1 MPGNTIIQKIF
12 QTHSS
17 EDVPVEPGNII
28 WLDLDVRTARDFA
41 GANVVQ
47 NYRTHYGDTPMDDP
61 DRTFFTFD
69 LVVPPKNI
77 PYANNQQI
85 CRTWARE
92 HGARV
97 YDVDAGIG
105 SHVVMEEGLAYPGV
119 TLVGTD
125 SHLNILG
132 AIGAFGQGMGDK
144 DIAFAFK
151 TGRTWFEVPTTMRVV
166 VKGKFVPPCTA
177 RDLTL
182 AVLGR
187 LGSKGAL
194 GRAVEFYGPA
204 IETLGLAGR
213 ITLASQVT
221 EMGGIIGFIPPSEEV
236 LAFARQRTARKGNP
250 SWSPVYADPDA
261 EYVETV
267 EVDITDLEPLIACPP
282 SPANVVPVREVAGR
296 RIDSV
301 FLGSCTNGRFEDFA
315 AVAEV
320 VRGKRIAPWVMASVV
335 PATRE
340 VFEQMLRSGVL
351 ASLFD
356 AGFIISNPGC
366 GGCASGHIGMTGQG
380 QVQIS
385 TSNRNFPGKQG
396 AGETYL
402 TSPVTAA
409 WCALKG
415 EITVPEA

>member
-1 MPGNTIIQKIF
+1 MGKTIVQKIF
-12 QTHSS
+12 QAHTSG
-17 EDVPVEPGNII
+17 DTPVEPERII
-28 WLDLDVRTARDFA
+28 WLGLDVRTARDFA

-47 NYRTHYGDTPMDDP
+47 NYRAHYGDTPVADQ

-69 LVVPPKNI
+69 LVVPPNNI

-85 CRTWARE
+85 CRVWAR
-92 HGARV
+92 AQDVKV

-105 SHVVMEEGLAYPGV
+105 SHVAIEEGLAYPGS
-119 TLVGTD
+119 TFVGTD

-132 AIGAFGQGMGDK
+132 AIGSFGQGMGDQ

-151 TGRTWFEVPTTMRVV
+151 TGKTWFEVPPTMKVIV
-166 VKGKFVPPCTA
+166 TGDLPAPCTA

-182 AVLGR
+182 AVMGR

-194 GRAVEFYGPA
+194 GRAIEFYGPA
-204 IETLGLAGR
+204 IEALDLPGR

-221 EMGGIIGFIPPSEEV
+221 EMGGIIGFIPPSEEI
-236 LAFARQRTARKGNP
+236 LAYARQRSGRADFIDI
-250 SWSPVYADPDA
+250 VADPDA
-261 EYVETV
+261 VYVETV
-267 EVDITDLEPLIACPP
+267 EIDVTGLEPLIACPP
-282 SPANVVPVREVAGR
+282 NPANVVPVREVAGK

-315 AVAEV
+315 AVAEIV
-320 VRGKRIAPWVMASVV
+320 KGQRIASWVMASVV
-335 PATRE
+335 PATRT

-351 ASLFD
+351 ATLFD

-366 GGCASGHIGMTGQG
+366 GGCASGHLGMTGVG
-380 QVQIS
+380 QVNIS

-396 AGETYL
+396 AGDTYL
-402 TSPVTAA
+402 ASPATAA
-409 WCALKG
+409 WSALKG
-415 EITVPEA
+415 EITVPE